1 MEQQNAE
8 DGSLSTRTFSSTELF
23 FLLFPQ
29 ALVGFV
35 DAISFM
41 IVAPSLIFYV
51 RDVGGDKEQYGVILA
66 AFSLASC
73 IFKPVVGYWSDK
85 TGLKFRLPYLT
96 SIAISAMGAL
106 LYFFAG
112 AFHGISALG
121 MILLGRFLSGMGA
134 ANNMLGFSYIATLI
148 PSEAMTQANA
158 LLTMVRVL
166 GLLVAPGINIVLH
179 LVNFKLVAGSF
190 SMPVNELNGVGLFL
204 LVGSIL
210 NFVAIYLM
218 LDDPTENQLTQIRSQ
233 RNVEELPGSFW
244 KSICRLDILV
254 PLFALFSINANFQLL
269 ETTLAPAA
277 SDALGWGP
285 VSTSTL
291 FAINSILMFF
301 VIMITIRLSGKGVSD
316 MSIVLFGLT
325 LSFAGHVMVFC
336 LWKRGMSTT
345 GFIISCKCL
354 AMVQCKMM
362 DDKMLGNDRMAQ
374 FVSFHSTVTLAVTA
388 FPLLVAPIRSIFSR
402 AVANDE
408 HLRNHQGT
416 MQAII
421 GMMSSIAGFTA
432 PGLIAAFVLR
442 TPEGVSTS
450 NDQRELTL
458 WALVAPALSLITL
471 DAFLFIKIDYEKQ
484 ELPDVKEGFDLKSD
498 EGQPLLGP
506 EA

>member
-8 DGSLSTRTFSSTELF
+8 DGRGLSIRPFSSTELF

-51 RDVGGDKEQYGVILA
+51 RKVGGNKEQYGVILA

-73 IFKPVVGYWSDK
+73 IFKPVLGYWSDK

-96 SIAISAMGAL
+96 SIAIAAMGAF

-121 MILLGRFLSGMGA
+121 MILLGRFFSGMGA
-134 ANNMLGFSYIATLI
+134 DNNMLGFSYVATVI
-148 PSEAMTQANA
+148 PSEVMTQANA

-166 GLLVAPGINIVLH
+166 GLLVAPGINILLH

-190 SMPVNELNGVGLFL
+190 TMPVNELNCVGLFL
-204 LVGSIL
+204 LVGSVI

-218 LDDPTENQLTQIRSQ
+218 LDEPTEDQLTQIRSQ
-233 RNVEELPGSFW
+233 ENAEERTGSFL
-244 KSICRLDILV
+244 KSVCRLDILV
-254 PLFALFSINANFQLL
+254 PLLALFSMNANFQLL

-301 VIMITIRLSGKGVSD
+301 VIMITIRLSAKGVSD

-325 LSFAGHVMVFC
+325 LSFVGHVMVFC
-336 LWKRGMSTT
+336 LWKREMSTT
-345 GFIISCKCL
+345 RFIIS
-354 AMVQCKMM
+354 
-362 DDKMLGNDRMAQ
+362 
-374 FVSFHSTVTLAVTA
+374 FTLAVTA

-402 AVANDE
+402 AVASDE
-408 HLRNHQGT
+408 HLRYHQGT

-442 TPEGVSTS
+442 TPQGVSAS
-450 NDQRELTL
+450 NDQRELTS

-471 DAFLFIKIDYEKQ
+471 DAFLYIKIEYDKQ
-484 ELPDVKEGFDLKSD
+484 ELPDGNYGFDLNSD
-498 EGQPLLGP
+498 ERQPLLDP
-506 EA
+506 EV